1 MNHSSMLIQPNL
13 HLHFHN
19 YPYKTLHIPSNMTV
33 YDVSDY
39 NLQSNESVKS
49 IQIMPSANNVW
60 IWSYNSVQDC
70 RFLYIGSQSCPIFID
85 LSGYTNHLAVIFDAD
100 TFYSNM
106 DTENAIYTNIHT
118 TNSTDSNI
126 HAANSTNPNIHT
138 THSIVPSILRNHV
151 IEWKPQ
157 AQTPPYPFIDELIQ
171 THSFDEHIKV
181 LVNYI
186 NQYTQCCHF
195 PAAFQTMMDMI
206 LHTNETFSLQD
217 ISNQTRYSIRH
228 INRMFN
234 NYLGYGSKML
244 YKYTRFQKVLREIIN
259 NPNRQISKFIL
270 NMNYSDQAHFQRE
283 FKTFMGETPKT
294 FCRQIATIQS
304 CH

>member
-1 MNHSSMLIQPNL
+1 MNHFSMLIQPNL

-85 LSGYTNHLAVIFDAD
+85 LSGYTNHLIVIFDAD
-100 TFYSNM
+100 TFYS
-106 DTENAIYTNIHT
+106 
-118 TNSTDSNI
+118 TNS
-126 HAANSTNPNIHT
+126 NIHT

-151 IEWKPQ
+151 IEWKTQ

-186 NQYTQCCHF
+186 NQYMQYCHF

-234 NYLGYGSKML
+234 NYLGYGPKML

-259 NPNRQISKFIL
+259 NPNRQISEFIL